1 MNEQTKI
8 PKSKIGRASKIAG
21 AGIQV
26 GVNYL
31 KYQARK
37 TITGDDSKTA
47 FHEATAKT
55 TYDTFSKL
63 KGGPLKLAQM
73 LSMDRNLIPDQY
85 ADQFA
90 QAQYNAPP
98 LTYPLVVNSFTKEL
112 GKRPN
117 EIFESFTTNAVSGAS
132 IGQVHQAELNGQKYA
147 VKIQYPG
154 VANSLKSDLAIVKPI
169 ALRLFQLDSKSLDP
183 YIKEV
188 EERLLEET
196 NYHLELERSQDLAK
210 KSKNLSHTRFPKFFP
225 EMSSRRILTMEWI
238 PGVQLDTYAMS
249 DASPQDKLTI
259 AQALWDFYH
268 HQIHDLRIFHADPHP
283 GNFKVHDNQ
292 LWVLDFG
299 CTKALEDEFYKDYF
313 SLMNPDVLRDE
324 TLFQTALLKTGLLLE
339 TDQPH
344 EVDKLTGIFRESIE
358 LLSRPFYESTFDFG
372 DTAYF
377 DELAA
382 FGERTRLDKE
392 LNQLSTS
399 RGNPNALYLN
409 RTYFGL
415 YHLLGSLG
423 STIKTTLPDYKSA
436 SKRE

>member
-1 MNEQTKI
+1 MKEQTKI

-31 KYQARK
+31 KYQAKK
-37 TITGDDSKTA
+37 TITGDDDKTA

-85 ADQFA
+85 ADQFS

-98 LTYPLVVNSFTKEL
+98 LTYPLVVNTFTKEL

-117 EIFESFTTNAVSGAS
+117 EVFDSFTTKAVSGAS
-132 IGQVHQAELNGQKYA
+132 IGQVHQAELAGKKYA

-154 VANSLKSDLAIVKPI
+154 VANSMKSDLAIVKPI
-169 ALRLFQLDSKSLDP
+169 ALRLFQLDSQSLDP

-188 EERLLEET
+188 QERLLEET
-196 NYHLELERSQDLAK
+196 NYHLELERSQDLAE
-210 KSKNLSHTRFPKFFP
+210 KSKQLSNTRFPQFFP
-225 EMSSRRILTMEWI
+225 EMSSLRILTMEWVE
-238 PGVQLDTYAMS
+238 GAHLDTYAES
-249 DASPQDKLTI
+249 NASSEEKLKI

-268 HQIHDLRIFHADPHP
+268 HQIHELRLFHADPHP

-299 CTKALEDEFYKDYF
+299 CTKALSDTFYKDYF
-313 SLMNPDVLRDE
+313 SLMNPDVLGDE
-324 TLFQTALLKTGLLLE
+324 QLFQDALFKIGLILE
-339 TDQPH
+339 SDKSH
-344 EVDKLTGIFRESIE
+344 EVKKLTAIFRESVE
-358 LLSRPFYESTFDFG
+358 LLSRPFYEGSFDFG
-372 DTAYF
+372 DRAYF

-392 LNQLSTS
+392 LNKLSTS

-423 STIKTTLPDYKSA
+423 STVKTSLPEFTESA
-436 SKRE
+436 